1 MSGTDAAATL
11 SLKIDTHGARADL
24 EALKKEYTSLHA
36 AMREG
41 LPKLGGSSS
50 GLASAEL
57 NDAKAKYASLQKQL
71 DATKSAFA
79 SLSQEFDGFKR
90 KLMDP
95 VGGKTG
101 LFANVTKAGY
111 ELQGLLGQIDHKVE
125 LSSSALKIMLKSAE
139 MTGNAII
146 KAAQVALSEQVRQGD
161 QIVAAYARRNELIQA
176 LDLKRYEDAAAAEAR
191 LKSIQ
196 ESRDKQTY
204 DAEVAKYVR
213 RNELIQALDLKRYED
228 AAAAEARL
236 KSIQESRDK
245 QTYDAEVAKYV
256 RRNELIQALDLK
268 RYEDAAAA
276 EARLKSIQESRDK
289 QTYDAEVAKYAR
301 RNELIQALDLKR
313 YEDAAAA
320 EARLKSIQESR
331 DKQTYDAEVAK
342 YARRNELIQALD
354 LKRYEDAAAAE
365 ARLKSIQE
373 SRDKQTYDAEV
384 AKYARRNELIQ
395 QLDVENYNARAA
407 SAARLKA
414 LQESRDKQMY
424 DASVAAFEKQTAL
437 ERKYILSSELSRV
450 KAALDARKLIDG
462 GYRGNL
468 SAEFAPQTLLMAS
481 TNSAA
486 NLADKVKALGGAVAQ
501 NATHQAHWNTVA
513 NEGHAAAR
521 GLAGALG
528 GLWLTYGS
536 LAPLVATAALA
547 GSLKGVFSV
556 GKELEYEFTYI
567 QAITNGV
574 VVDLDKFGEAIKGSM
589 ATPVDAAKGLRTL
602 AQAGLEVGEAIT
614 ALPSVLKLATVGEV
628 DLAGAA
634 LSATAIMHTFGMSVN
649 DIGHIGDSLATAAR
663 LSATSVKEMMGAMKQ
678 ATSVS
683 NVFGVSLHET
693 EAALATL
700 ANRGIEG
707 SAAGTA
713 IRNMVKELS
722 SPATDK
728 AAHALQQYGIQI
740 FNADGSAKKFTAN
753 LQQLADVTS
762 VMTKETKARLLED
775 MFNERGAKAA
785 NILLSDL
792 EKMKT
797 VLQEIEASS
806 KGLGFMTEA
815 QIRISQSTEGL
826 IKTLKSNLAASL
838 GEVFLEV
845 KPQIDSVIS
854 SISALVS
861 SSSFKK
867 AISSMAEAVADFTLI
882 LRDHADKI
890 ATVLAA
896 YAGFK
901 VLGILGAGVLAFE
914 GALASLSVVAASSST
929 LLAAVGGLLS
939 GPVAIG
945 LGVAAVAAGAYAI
958 KQSGLDDT
966 QKKVIQSARE
976 LTEAQGRLNQSLS
989 DGLSALT
996 KANDLQAERIRLLR
1010 EGVSATDAAARANDN
1025 LGYSS
1030 AKANRDSLA
1039 ADLAA
1044 AKNHL
1049 NSTQFD
1055 GQDINFN
1062 PSPQFEAAFDT
1073 VRVIEVEYKLAE
1085 QQLEESATKVIK
1097 AGMEG
1102 RRKELQD
1109 IQEKAYAEV
1118 EIQNKKFE
1126 AIERRASL
1134 AATEL
1139 SEGKFYGKPE
1149 TQEARKRT
1157 LQSDIDRGEAAKQFA
1172 PLDTRLAETEA
1183 VKVELARRE
1192 AFLSENSL
1200 SYSRKE
1206 SIAASKEA
1214 NSLFKAQTDE
1224 IVKGYKARVDAENT
1238 EFNNYKQILDQRV
1251 KYGAISQGA
1260 ENVLLEQAQSKVDAR
1275 TSSLREAE
1283 KQELQTLLASKDATD
1298 AEKISMQTRIDEIDA
1313 IQKSSEAKRA
1323 HILVLNQEKDALKQ
1337 LSHVRKLENDIAE
1350 FAGKEKLS
1358 RDKAVSMD
1366 TLRKTSNGET
1376 IAAVEAYYATL
1387 ERGQTKLKEY
1397 EAAIRD
1403 AESMMQSLV
1412 VSKTDDIKVTKK
1424 QRDELQWSIN
1434 TQEAVTKAIGDGVVV
1449 TRKQY
1454 DELQKSI
1461 NIQEAFSAATRDT
1474 ADSSLAQSDAMLK
1487 ASESVEVATES
1498 YNKYKAALEEQA
1510 QANATLTESLK
1521 GPEESLKRMQA
1532 ALSASFATMDATL
1545 NARSF
1550 SGFYTTLEG
1559 LRAEGNINKEKI
1571 SQLAEMKA
1579 AYEAMGAAGA
1589 AAAQQIEAQMIELS
1603 AHLDPV
1609 ADKIRGIFENAFTTF
1624 FEDVLNGTKS
1634 IKEAFKDLGK
1644 SILKEF
1650 VSIVAKEASQ
1660 QLMKVLGG
1668 GLKPGESQG
1677 LFSFLGNLLVGNG
1690 ADSVGT
1696 DIAATGRSVF
1706 DRLKNVGGGGS
1717 LGTTL
1722 QSIPMIDG
1730 GLTPKSMGGLQK
1742 SLDSLSSAANDSV
1755 MNLSSLSG
1763 AANLS
1768 VGSFS
1773 TLEAGMQTFGASST
1787 LANTGLTSF
1796 AATTGV
1802 AETSMAATSLSTGLV
1817 DVSMGATAASAE
1829 AAALG
1834 LTSVAT
1840 ASTTESTTGF
1850 LSSLA
1855 GLFAANGYAF
1865 EAGGTKAFAAGGTF
1879 TNSIVN
1885 SPTAFRFSSGG
1896 SFKPG
1901 VMGEDGPEA
1910 IIPLARGKDGKL
1922 GIASQGSGQPINIT
1936 VHVNGNSTAPD
1947 VRRSA
1952 AQGAREGLSV
1962 LNGARRYG

>member
-11 SLKIDTHGARADL
+11 TLRIDTGQAKADL
-24 EALKKEYTSLHA
+24 ELLKKEYGDLLAVMRAPATGKGVEGIGADAKLA
-36 AMREG
+36 AQQIDTLTKQVATLQAKMATAG
-41 LPKLGGSSS
+41 ASGSS
-50 GLASAEL
+50 GLL
-57 NDAKAKYASLQKQL
+57 
-71 DATKSAFA
+71 
-79 SLSQEFDGFKR
+79 G
-90 KLMDP
+90 
-95 VGGKTG
+95 
-101 LFANVTKAGY
+101 NVTKAGY
-111 ELQGLLGQIDHKVE
+111 EVQGLFGQVDKSIE
-125 LSSSALKIMLKSAE
+125 RSNGNMKIMLRSAE
-139 MTGNAII
+139 MTGAASI
-146 KAAQVALSEQVRQGD
+146 KAAQVALAEQVRQGD
-161 QIVAAYARRNELIQA
+161 QIVAA
-176 LDLKRYEDAAAAEAR
+176 
-191 LKSIQ
+191 
-196 ESRDKQTY
+196 
-204 DAEVAKYVR
+204 
-213 RNELIQALDLKRYED
+213 
-228 AAAAEARL
+228 
-236 KSIQESRDK
+236 
-245 QTYDAEVAKYV
+245 
-256 RRNELIQALDLK
+256 
-268 RYEDAAAA
+268 
-276 EARLKSIQESRDK
+276 
-289 QTYDAEVAKYAR
+289 
-301 RNELIQALDLKR
+301 
-313 YEDAAAA
+313 
-320 EARLKSIQESR
+320 
-331 DKQTYDAEVAK
+331 

-437 ERKYILSSELSRV
+437 ERRYILSSELSRA
-450 KAALDARKLIDG
+450 KAALDARKLMDG

-481 TNSAA
+481 TTSAA
-486 NLADKVKALGGAVAQ
+486 NLAANIKALGGAVAQ
-501 NATHQAHWNTVA
+501 SANNQSHWNTVA

-663 LSATSVKEMMGAMKQ
+663 LSATSVKEMMEAMKQ
-678 ATSVS
+678 ASSVS

-762 VMTKETKARLLED
+762 VMTKETKARFLED

-854 SISALVS
+854 SISTLVS

-882 LRDHADKI
+882 LRDHADSI
-890 ATVLAA
+890 ATVIAA

-929 LLAAVGGLLS
+929 LLAALGGLLS

-1030 AKANRDSLA
+1030 AKANRDRLA
-1039 ADLAA
+1039 GDLAA

-1049 NSTQFD
+1049 NSPQFA

-1062 PSPQFEAAFDT
+1062 PSPQFEAAFDA
-1073 VRVIEVEYKLAE
+1073 VRALEVEYKRAE

-1126 AIERRASL
+1126 AIARRASL

-1206 SIAASKEA
+1206 SIAAAKKANAKTKAGGSNRGELKDERSILNAKMESALRQEKIQLGTRLIEIETQLADQTISATVATQRKNEA
-1214 NSLFKAQTDE
+1214 TMASLE
-1224 IVKGYKARVDAENT
+1224 AEG
-1238 EFNNYKQILDQRV
+1238 L
-1251 KYGAISQGA
+1251 
-1260 ENVLLEQAQSKVDAR
+1260 LLE
-1275 TSSLREAE
+1275 
-1283 KQELQTLLASKDATD
+1283 
-1298 AEKISMQTRIDEIDA
+1298 
-1313 IQKSSEAKRA
+1313 KS
-1323 HILVLNQEKDALKQ
+1323 
-1337 LSHVRKLENDIAE
+1337 
-1350 FAGKEKLS
+1350 
-1358 RDKAVSMD
+1358 
-1366 TLRKTSNGET
+1366 
-1376 IAAVEAYYATL
+1376 
-1387 ERGQTKLKEY
+1387 
-1397 EAAIRD
+1397 
-1403 AESMMQSLV
+1403 
-1412 VSKTDDIKVTKK
+1412 
-1424 QRDELQWSIN
+1424 
-1434 TQEAVTKAIGDGVVV
+1434 
-1449 TRKQY
+1449 
-1454 DELQKSI
+1454 
-1461 NIQEAFSAATRDT
+1461 
-1474 ADSSLAQSDAMLK
+1474 
-1487 ASESVEVATES
+1487 
-1498 YNKYKAALEEQA
+1498 
-1510 QANATLTESLK
+1510 
-1521 GPEESLKRMQA
+1521 
-1532 ALSASFATMDATL
+1532 
-1545 NARSF
+1545 
-1550 SGFYTTLEG
+1550 
-1559 LRAEGNINKEKI
+1559 
-1571 SQLAEMKA
+1571 MKA
-1579 AYEAMGAAGA
+1579 AQAVKDKVQIEKVQGQIDENKLKLLRQTEQATLDNTKANTANRNSIQDLTTISSRYIEDLQFEQIALDKTAQEVAQLRIEREQLRAVEDLQRRVDRNQVDPEVAKAERGAIDAK
-1589 AAAQQIEAQMIELS
+1589 AAAQMQDQEFQRSYVAGWKKAHKAYVDDATNAAKQAADSYQAMSSAIEGALDEFLTTGKLNFAKFAQSVILDIAKIEAKALAARAMS
-1603 AHLDPV
+1603 
-1609 ADKIRGIFENAFTTF
+1609 
-1624 FEDVLNGTKS
+1624 S
-1634 IKEAFKDLGK
+1634 I
-1644 SILKEF
+1644 
-1650 VSIVAKEASQ
+1650 
-1660 QLMKVLGG
+1660 GG
-1668 GLKPGESQG
+1668 GEGG
-1677 LFSFLGNLLVGNG
+1677 FGGIVNGILGM
-1690 ADSVGT
+1690 
-1696 DIAATGRSVF
+1696 F
-1706 DRLKNVGGGGS
+1706 GGGG
-1717 LGTTL
+1717 
-1722 QSIPMIDG
+1722 G
-1730 GLTPKSMGGLQK
+1730 G
-1742 SLDSLSSAANDSV
+1742 
-1755 MNLSSLSG
+1755 
-1763 AANLS
+1763 
-1768 VGSFS
+1768 
-1773 TLEAGMQTFGASST
+1773 
-1787 LANTGLTSF
+1787 
-1796 AATTGV
+1796 
-1802 AETSMAATSLSTGLV
+1802 
-1817 DVSMGATAASAE
+1817 
-1829 AAALG
+1829 
-1834 LTSVAT
+1834 
-1840 ASTTESTTGF
+1840 
-1850 LSSLA
+1850 
-1855 GLFAANGYAF
+1855 
-1865 EAGGTKAFAAGGTF
+1865 
-1879 TNSIVN
+1879 
-1885 SPTAFRFSSGG
+1885 FSSGDFANLAASFIDSAKGNVFSG
-1896 SFKPG
+1896 SPSLHAYANTVQTSPKTFAFQNLHGFAKG
-1901 VMGEDGPEA
+1901 GIFAEAGPEA
-1910 IIPLARGKDGKL
+1910 VMPLKRDSYGRLGVQAEGGDGKV
-1922 GIASQGSGQPINIT
+1922 INIT
-1936 VHVNGNSTAPD
+1936 VNINGNNNNPQD
-1947 VRRSA
+1947 VRRA
-1952 AQGAREGLSV
+1952 AGQGAREALAL
-1962 LNGARRYG
+1962 LNSARRYA

>member
-1 MSGTDAAATL
+1 
-11 SLKIDTHGARADL
+11 
-24 EALKKEYTSLHA
+24 
-36 AMREG
+36 
-41 LPKLGGSSS
+41 
-50 GLASAEL
+50 
-57 NDAKAKYASLQKQL
+57 
-71 DATKSAFA
+71 
-79 SLSQEFDGFKR
+79 
-90 KLMDP
+90 MD
-95 VGGKTG
+95 
-101 LFANVTKAGY
+101 
-111 ELQGLLGQIDHKVE
+111 
-125 LSSSALKIMLKSAE
+125 M
-139 MTGNAII
+139 
-146 KAAQVALSEQVRQGD
+146 
-161 QIVAAYARRNELIQA
+161 
-176 LDLKRYEDAAAAEAR
+176 
-191 LKSIQ
+191 
-196 ESRDKQTY
+196 
-204 DAEVAKYVR
+204 
-213 RNELIQALDLKRYED
+213 
-228 AAAAEARL
+228 
-236 KSIQESRDK
+236 
-245 QTYDAEVAKYV
+245 
-256 RRNELIQALDLK
+256 
-268 RYEDAAAA
+268 
-276 EARLKSIQESRDK
+276 
-289 QTYDAEVAKYAR
+289 
-301 RNELIQALDLKR
+301 
-313 YEDAAAA
+313 
-320 EARLKSIQESR
+320 
-331 DKQTYDAEVAK
+331 
-342 YARRNELIQALD
+342 
-354 LKRYEDAAAAE
+354 
-365 ARLKSIQE
+365 
-373 SRDKQTYDAEV
+373 
-384 AKYARRNELIQ
+384 
-395 QLDVENYNARAA
+395 
-407 SAARLKA
+407 
-414 LQESRDKQMY
+414 
-424 DASVAAFEKQTAL
+424 
-437 ERKYILSSELSRV
+437 
-450 KAALDARKLIDG
+450 
-462 GYRGNL
+462 
-468 SAEFAPQTLLMAS
+468 
-481 TNSAA
+481 
-486 NLADKVKALGGAVAQ
+486 
-501 NATHQAHWNTVA
+501 
-513 NEGHAAAR
+513 
-521 GLAGALG
+521 
-528 GLWLTYGS
+528 
-536 LAPLVATAALA
+536 
-547 GSLKGVFSV
+547 
-556 GKELEYEFTYI
+556 
-567 QAITNGV
+567 
-574 VVDLDKFGEAIKGSM
+574 
-589 ATPVDAAKGLRTL
+589 
-602 AQAGLEVGEAIT
+602 AQAGTTLVGVMNAFGLSVTSASHVGDVFAKAAALSQTSVQGMTEAMKTASVVGEQYGATLEDTATAIT
-614 ALPSVLKLATVGEV
+614 LLAKVNITGTSAGTAFRNMLKELYAPT
-628 DLAGAA
+628 AGAA
-634 LSATAIMHTFGMSVN
+634 GVIKQLGLETSDAEGKLKSFP
-649 DIGHIGDSLATAAR
+649 DIIYSLR
-663 LSATSVKEMMGAMKQ
+663 S
-678 ATSVS
+678 
-683 NVFGVSLHET
+683 
-693 EAALATL
+693 
-700 ANRGIEG
+700 I
-707 SAAGTA
+707 
-713 IRNMVKELS
+713 
-722 SPATDK
+722 
-728 AAHALQQYGIQI
+728 
-740 FNADGSAKKFTAN
+740 
-753 LQQLADVTS
+753 
-762 VMTKETKARLLED
+762 LED
-775 MFNERGAKAA
+775 YNKQSQVNILQKLFGERGAK
-785 NILLSDL
+785 
-792 EKMKT
+792 
-797 VLQEIEASS
+797 EAIAMLALTRDEWDKLNGSISNSS
-806 KGLGFMTEA
+806 GFMREVASELESTTKGVFTQA
-815 QIRISQSTEGL
+815 LNALKTGFVDTFNKTEGPMKDMAIRL
-826 IKTLKSNLAASL
+826 KTLFSSPEFNAGLAATVGFMAQLASTALSAASALSILFNAVPKGTGTLALAAASVGAVTLSLSYLTTRVGVAAASL
-838 GEVFLEV
+838 
-845 KPQIDSVIS
+845 S
-854 SISALVS
+854 
-861 SSSFKK
+861 
-867 AISSMAEAVADFTLI
+867 
-882 LRDHADKI
+882 
-890 ATVLAA
+890 
-896 YAGFK
+896 
-901 VLGILGAGVLAFE
+901 
-914 GALASLSVVAASSST
+914 SLSVAT
-929 LLAAVGGLLS
+929 LAALTPMAPLYVAVGVLTAAYVLFNS
-939 GPVAIG
+939 KTPDSINSINALNSALDTQITRLQVVNSELTKKIG
-945 LGVAAVAAGAYAI
+945 LEAGSAANDTAAVR
-958 KQSGLDDT
+958 K
-966 QKKVIQSARE
+966 E
-976 LTEAQGRLNQSLS
+976 LTTGKAQLAEYDRL
-989 DGLSALT
+989 
-996 KANDLQAERIRLLR
+996 
-1010 EGVSATDAAARANDN
+1010 
-1025 LGYSS
+1025 
-1030 AKANRDSLA
+1030 LA
-1039 ADLAA
+1039 ADLESKRTGKTTVLGDMARNLFTTDEKEREEF
-1044 AKNHL
+1044 AK
-1049 NSTQFD
+1049 
-1055 GQDINFN
+1055 
-1062 PSPQFEAAFDT
+1062 
-1073 VRVIEVEYKLAE
+1073 VR
-1085 QQLEESATKVIK
+1085 
-1097 AGMEG
+1097 
-1102 RRKELQD
+1102 
-1109 IQEKAYAEV
+1109 
-1118 EIQNKKFE
+1118 
-1126 AIERRASL
+1126 
-1134 AATEL
+1134 
-1139 SEGKFYGKPE
+1139 
-1149 TQEARKRT
+1149 EARVRRSE
-1157 LQSDIDRGEAAKQFA
+1157 LA
-1172 PLDTRLAETEA
+1172 TRLAEAEQKLRIA
-1183 VKVELARRE
+1183 EGYEDQIRINSAKSQVQELLKQQE
-1192 AFLSENSL
+1192 SESKMGTGSKTFVGENST
-1200 SYSRKE
+1200 
-1206 SIAASKEA
+1206 AAAKEA
-1214 NSLFKAQTDE
+1214 NALFKAQTDE

-1403 AESMMQSLV
+1403 AESMMQGLV
-1412 VSKTDDIKVTKK
+1412 ASKTDDIKVTKK
-1424 QRDELQWSIN
+1424 QYDELKWSIN
-1434 TQEAVTKAIGDGVVV
+1434 IQEAVTKAIGDGVVV
-1449 TRKQY
+1449 TKKQY

-1474 ADSSLAQSDAMLK
+1474 VDSSLAQSDAMLK

-1730 GLTPKSMGGLQK
+1730 GLTPKSVGGLQK

-1773 TLEAGMQTFGASST
+1773 TLEAGMQTFGTTSAF
-1787 LANTGLTSF
+1787 ANTGLTSF

-1829 AAALG
+1829 AAAAG

-1840 ASTTESTTGF
+1840 ASATESTGGF

-1865 EAGGTKAFAAGGTF
+1865 EAGGVKAFAAGGTF
-1879 TNSIVN
+1879 TNSVVN

-1901 VMGEDGPEA
+1901 VMGENGPEA

-1936 VHVNGNSTAPD
+1936 VHVNGNPTAPD